1 MFIDT
6 HCHLSIEDYD
16 DIEKVI
22 KDNKEAGIDKIII
35 SGCTRES
42 IIESLEL
49 SKKYEEVYVTIG
61 YHPSEVNITS
71 IEDIKV
77 VEKQLLEDKVVGV
90 GEIGLDYH
98 YGKEDIEK
106 QKELF
111 RTQMRLAEKYKLPVV
126 IHSRDATNDT
136 INILKEFPNV
146 IGDIHCFS
154 GSVETARIY
163 LSMGYYL
170 GIGGVVTFKNSNLS
184 KVILELGLD
193 RILLETDSP
202 YLTPEPYRGKKN
214 SSKYIP
220 YIAEYIANLL
230 DITVEEVSKIT
241 LNNTYTLFDLNNKK

>member
-77 VEKQLLEDKVVGV
+77 LEEQLLEDKVVGV